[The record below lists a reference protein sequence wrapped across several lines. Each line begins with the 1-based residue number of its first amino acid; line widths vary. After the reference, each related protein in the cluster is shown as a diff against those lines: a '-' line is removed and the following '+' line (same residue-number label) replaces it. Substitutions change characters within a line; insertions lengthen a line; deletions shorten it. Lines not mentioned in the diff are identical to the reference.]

1 MRDGLGRRLLK
12 RVALWNFTLELS
24 VHRAWRRARKE
35 RPYVLAGDCRRC
47 ARCCEAPAIRVVPA
61 VWHLA
66 PLRRAFLWWQE
77 RVNGFRVTHE
87 LLRHRVFV
95 FECTHFDSTSRS
107 CDSYDSRPGM
117 CRDYPRL
124 LLHQPHPE
132 FLPGCGYRALAPN
145 AARLRDAL
153 QRAELEGAQ
162 RHQLEKDLGLD

>member
-1 MRDGLGRRLLK
+1 MRDGAGRRALK
-12 RVALWNFTLELS
+12 RVGLWNFTLGLLLTRGYRRLRGE
-24 VHRAWRRARKE
+24 RAFR
-35 RPYVLAGDCRRC
+35 LGGDCRRC
-47 ARCCEAPAIRVVPA
+47 AACCEAPAIQVGSWVWFVPT
-61 VWHLA
+61 
-66 PLRRAFLWWQE
+66 LRRLFLWWQE

-95 FECTHFDSTSRS
+95 FECTHFDRTSRS

-162 RHQLEKDLGLD
+162 RHKLEKDLGLD